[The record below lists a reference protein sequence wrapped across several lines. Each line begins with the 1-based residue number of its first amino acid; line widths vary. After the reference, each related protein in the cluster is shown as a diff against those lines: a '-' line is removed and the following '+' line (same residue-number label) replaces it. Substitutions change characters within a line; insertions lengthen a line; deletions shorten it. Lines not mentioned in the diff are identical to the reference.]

1 MIQSEAMNL
10 SVHDVEFQLAIPAE
24 NDSAQRFRKLFQ
36 DRGQYE
42 AVMAAILAKLLQAL
56 PDPTFVDMG
65 AFLGYYTCYAA
76 KLLHGRAMVYAV
88 ESNPDYVSI
97 LNRAVLLNNL
107 DNVHILHAALSDRIE
122 PLLAVDNTVVADDGE
137 TKSHAITATTFDALC
152 RETGL
157 NPTIAKMDVHGF
169 EGRILG
175 GMEETLR
182 HSLQFL
188 LLELHPNNY
197 LRRYA
202 PGISRMQIL
211 DQLEDAGF
219 HNYYVAGH
227 RYTWSD
233 GMQVFFD
240 TGRFAYQPLS
250 RENRGML
257 LFDRHNH
264 IFVLSSKVPLEPI
277 LGPSALDPS
286 LE

>member
-1 MIQSEAMNL
+1 MIPSEAMKL
-10 SVHDVEFQLAIPAE
+10 SVHGVEFRLAIPTE
-24 NDSAQRFRKLFQ
+24 NDNAQHFRKLFQ
-36 DRGQYE
+36 NRGQYE
-42 AVMAAILAKLLQAL
+42 AVMAAILAKLLQTM
-56 PDPTFVDMG
+56 PDPVFVDIG

-76 KLLHGRAMVYAV
+76 KLLQGRAMVYAV
-88 ESNPDYVSI
+88 ESNPDYVST
-97 LNRAVLLNNL
+97 LNQAVRLNEL
-107 DNVHILHAALSDRIE
+107 DNARILHAALSDRVE
-122 PLLAVDNTVVADDGE
+122 PLRAVDNTVVADDGE
-137 TKSHAITATTFDALC
+137 TKGHAVISTTFDALC
-152 RETGL
+152 GETGL
-157 NPTIAKMDVHGF
+157 KPTIAKMDVHGF

-175 GMEETLR
+175 GMAETLH

-188 LLELHPNNY
+188 LLELHPNSY

-211 DQLEDAGF
+211 DRLEDAGF
-219 HNYYVAGH
+219 HNYLVAGH

-264 IFVLSSKVPLEPI
+264 IFVLSSKEPLEPI

>member
-1 MIQSEAMNL
+1 MPYEAMNL
-10 SVHDVEFQLAIPAE
+10 CVHGVDFQLAIPAE
-24 NDSAQRFRKLFQ
+24 DAKAQHFRQLFQ

-42 AVMAAILAKLLQAL
+42 AVMAAILAKLLQTL
-56 PDPTFVDMG
+56 PDPVFVDIG
-65 AFLGYYTCYAA
+65 GFLGYYTCYAA
-76 KLLHGRAMVYAV
+76 KLLRGKAMVHAV
-88 ESNPDYVSI
+88 ESNPDYVAAISQAVH
-97 LNRAVLLNNL
+97 LNQFG
-107 DNVHILHAALSDRIE
+107 NVRLLHAALSDRVE
-122 PLLAVDNTVVADDGE
+122 PLRAVDNTVVADDGGAVGHPV
-137 TKSHAITATTFDALC
+137 TSTTFDALC

-157 NPTIAKMDVHGF
+157 QPTIAKMDVHGF
-169 EGRILG
+169 EGKILG

-182 HSLQFL
+182 QSLQFL
-188 LLELHPNNY
+188 LLELHPNVY
-197 LRRYA
+197 LRRFA

-211 DQLEDAGF
+211 DRLEDAGF
-219 HNYYVAGH
+219 SNYFVAGH

-240 TGRFAYQPLS
+240 SGRFAYQPLN

-264 IFVLSSKVPLEPI
+264 IFVLSSKIPLEPI